1 MKRAELI
8 SLVREFPDR
17 SIQWLLE
24 TPDNVCG
31 LLKIISYDLASR
43 ISYGQLR
50 NLKRTFI
57 LDNFRKREV
66 DIVFEAPFADKSEN
80 TPDDIIIYILIE
92 HQSTIDPTIPFRLLS
107 YMTQINPIERRWRKW
122 AKQLRK
128 H

>member
-31 LLKIISYDLASR
+31 LLTILSSDLASR
-43 ISYGQLR
+43 INYNQLR

-57 LDNFRKREV
+57 LDNFRKREA
-66 DIVFEAPFADKSEN
+66 DIVFEAPFVNALSFCVYKSS
-80 TPDDIIIYILIE
+80 P
-92 HQSTIDPTIPFRLLS
+92 
-107 YMTQINPIERRWRKW
+107 
-122 AKQLRK
+122 
-128 H
+128 